1 MKKLIALFL
10 LISSQANAWEFSG
23 TPLCTV
29 LHEGADMTLEM
40 TYDPGLGEY
49 TLNLTRTYSDWPAG
63 PVFALRF
70 DGPAGLTISTGS
82 HSITGNQLTVKDSG
96 FGNVL
101 NGLQYNIRAVAL
113 IAGSETAISLQG
125 AAPAVAAF
133 RECDTPF
140 V

>member
-1 MKKLIALFL
+1 MKKLVALFF
-10 LISSQANAWEFSG
+10 LISGHANAWEFSA

-29 LHEGADMTLEM
+29 LHEAAEMTLEM
-40 TYDPGLGEY
+40 TYDPGLSEY
-49 TLNLTRTYSDWPAG
+49 ALNLTRTNSDWPAG

-70 DGPAGLTISTGS
+70 EGPAGLTISTSS

-125 AAPAVAAF
+125 AAPAVEAF